1 MLTGGQKYRHD
12 DDDDYDDNDN
22 DNKLLQHP
30 ILKLM
35 IIMMMLIMAIDSHN
49 RCSLHIF
56 ARLVVMAHSINTI
69 EG

>member
-1 MLTGGQKYRHD
+1 MLTGGQKYRHN

-35 IIMMMLIMAIDSHN
+35 IIMMLIMAIDSHN

-56 ARLVVMAHSINTI
+56 ARLVVMVAHSINTI